1 MSKRVL
7 IGSLPLRHQ
16 PGRFREILLE
26 AGLEPVD
33 PPLHENTGELS
44 AQCVADLLPTCSA
57 MIAGSEKLDG
67 SLFERCPDLKIIAR
81 TGVGYDAV
89 DIPAAQKHGITV
101 TITPGVNQESV
112 AEQSFGLLL
121 GLTRRIVINSI
132 SIAAG
137 GWERT
142 LPIPLRGKTMGL
154 IGLGRIGQA
163 MVPKAKAFGMH
174 VVAYDPYMKNSPF
187 GPDVPLVSLDD
198 VMKISD
204 VISLHIPISLDTKEL
219 IRSETIQLMKR
230 GVILINTARGGLIHE
245 ADLIEAIRSG
255 HVGGACLDVTN
266 PEPPLAEN
274 PLRRFEN
281 VIISPHLGGID
292 SKSMADMADMASWCV
307 VEQLAGRNP
316 EGCVVS

>member
-1 MSKRVL
+1 M
-7 IGSLPLRHQ
+7 
-16 PGRFREILLE
+16 
-26 AGLEPVD
+26 
-33 PPLHENTGELS
+33 
-44 AQCVADLLPTCSA
+44 
-57 MIAGSEKLDG
+57 
-67 SLFERCPDLKIIAR
+67 
-81 TGVGYDAV
+81 
-89 DIPAAQKHGITV
+89 

-187 GPDVPLVSLDD
+187 GPDVPLVSLDE

-219 IRSETIQLMKR
+219 IRSETIQQMKR
-230 GVILINTARGGLIHE
+230 GV
-245 ADLIEAIRSG
+245 RSG

-292 SKSMADMADMASWCV
+292 SKSMAAMADMASWCV